1 MRQGEVS
8 PRSSLWPSSRFSL
21 RSSCS
26 AYRGRAGACRTARG
40 SCRVWCARVR
50 EEDAD
55 RRAVF
60 KALRDVGAV
69 RFDRSRRKKELF
81 GDLAVLQALTDQIED
96 LCLEGLA
103 GMWRTRVL
111 QTSRREAS
119 RAALIFT
126 RRSSGSTGFSMKE
139 IAPFSMA
146 STAVRIVPWPEST
159 MTADGAVEI
168 AKALQNLDAAHAGH
182 GQVDDE
188 AAGLVRFDEVEE
200 VFAAGV
206 GACIDAVRRKSKA
219 DRIADLVVVDDPD
232 GDFLLRQVFLHGLL
246 FGTISDGHISINI
259 A

>member
-1 MRQGEVS
+1 M
-8 PRSSLWPSSRFSL
+8 
-21 RSSCS
+21 
-26 AYRGRAGACRTARG
+26 
-40 SCRVWCARVR
+40 
-50 EEDAD
+50 
-55 RRAVF
+55 
-60 KALRDVGAV
+60 

-96 LCLEGLA
+96 LCLALGELAEHVAHARLADLEKGGVSCGVDLHEKVVGIDGLLHEGDRAVLHGFDGRADSAVA
-103 GMWRTRVL
+103 GKHDDL
-111 QTSRREAS
+111 
-119 RAALIFT
+119 
-126 RRSSGSTGFSMKE
+126 
-139 IAPFSMA
+139 
-146 STAVRIVPWPEST
+146 
-159 MTADGAVEI
+159 DGAVEI

-232 GDFLLRQVFLHGLL
+232 GDFLLRQVLLHGLL